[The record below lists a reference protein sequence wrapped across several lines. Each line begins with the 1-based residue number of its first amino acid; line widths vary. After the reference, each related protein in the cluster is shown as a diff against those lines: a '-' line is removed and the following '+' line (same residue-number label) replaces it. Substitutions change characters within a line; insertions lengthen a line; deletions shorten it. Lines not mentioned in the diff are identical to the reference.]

1 MNKPYT
7 LTGGARIGMANASF
21 PFASLYV
28 DHTVL
33 KINAS
38 IIGHLVFQPKDI
50 ISILP
55 HTSIPI
61 IGKGIEITHRVSNY
75 STEVIFWTLKNPN
88 TVLNEIEK
96 TGFLSNSL
104 SETSTQDLEILKQ
117 QQEDRFPIKK
127 SAVLF
132 YIAAWNI
139 LFLTDIIPSFFY
151 EKTESPFHG
160 AGIPVALGL
169 VFFSSLLVLFS
180 KSFQKL
186 KLKENCTLATF
197 KKFVYFL
204 AFISGIL
211 CIAFALGNLNF

>member
-1 MNKPYT
+1 MNRPYT

-28 DHTVL
+28 DPTVL

-50 ISILP
+50 ISIQP
-55 HTSIPI
+55 FTSFPI
-61 IGKGIEITHRVSNY
+61 VGRGIKITHRVANY
-75 STEVIFWTLKNPN
+75 SSEVIFWTLKNPN
-88 TVLNEIEK
+88 TVLTEIEK
-96 TGFLSNSL
+96 TGFLSN
-104 SETSTQDLEILKQ
+104 TSSDVSAQDLEILKQ
-117 QQEDRFPIKK
+117 QQEGGFPIKK

-151 EKTESPFHG
+151 GKTESPFHG

-169 VFFSSLLVLFS
+169 VFFSSLLVLIS

-186 KLKENCTLATF
+186 ILKENCTLASF

-211 CIAFALGNLNF
+211 CIAFSLGYLNS